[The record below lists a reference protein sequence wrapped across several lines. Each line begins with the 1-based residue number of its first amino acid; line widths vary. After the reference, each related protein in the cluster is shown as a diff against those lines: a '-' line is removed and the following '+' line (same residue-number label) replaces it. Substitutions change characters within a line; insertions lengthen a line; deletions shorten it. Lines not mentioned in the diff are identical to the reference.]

1 MKLNSLKIK
10 LLVAFIACSL
20 SAVGVGYAGLSAVE
34 EVDSLLAK
42 TTTNEVPKLAALAK
56 IRYNFTLLC
65 WAINKSIAAHEL
77 KDGRQSALALELRNE
92 AESNLKAATEEFA
105 KLDQGEEDEALF
117 HASQKAMDQWN
128 VHNATIWA
136 ALDRGDTGKAW
147 TILQEISPVTKEVQS
162 DLAKM
167 FESLMGEAKEMRDSA
182 AAEHVSA
189 TRTVWIAA
197 ALALLFAAGVGVAS
211 TLSITRPL
219 AQVQNAAERIA
230 LGDINQKVEHRSGDE
245 VGALAESFRSLLAYI
260 ASIAG
265 ATDRLAKGDLS
276 ISLQKR
282 SENDALT
289 ESVMRASGRLNALKS
304 EMTQL
309 ITAAQ
314 QGRLDQ
320 RGDPSRFEGGYA
332 ELLAGL
338 NQVMEAVATPVEET
352 NAVLA
357 RLAARDLTVRANSGA
372 GGEYGKMMAS
382 LNEATEKLQQSLRQ
396 VAAAAEQV
404 ASSSTEIASSSQSVA
419 QGASEQASALE
430 ETSSALV
437 EMASA
442 TKRNA
447 ESAQQANALA
457 AEAKK
462 SSGLG
467 AEEMSHM
474 TDAMAKIRASAEGT
488 AAIIRDINDIAFQT
502 NLLALNAAVEAG
514 RAGEAGRGFAVVA
527 EEVRNLALRSKEAAK
542 KTETL
547 IGESVALAKQGGEI
561 SGRVNTTLQD
571 IISAVAKVSQ
581 IVSEIAR
588 ASDEQAQGIDQSNKA
603 MSQMDQATQLAAA
616 NSEESSSAAEEL
628 ASQAQELA
636 ALVGQFDIGRGPQ
649 PSAVGAS
656 SARRPPKLAKVQK
669 LPARRPFGNGHAS
682 GNGRSASSIIPLEN
696 DPTFQQF

>member
-10 LLVAFIACSL
+10 LLVAFVLCSL
-20 SAVGVGYAGLSAVE
+20 SAVGVGYAGLTSLKEVSA
-34 EVDSLLAK
+34 LLDK
-42 TTTNEVPKLAALAK
+42 TTTNDVPALTSLAK
-56 IRYNFTLLC
+56 VRFNFTLLC

-77 KDGRQSALALELRNE
+77 KDEHQVVVALELRNQ
-92 AESNLKAATEEFA
+92 AEDNLKTAVEEIA
-105 KLDQGEEDEALF
+105 KLSQGHEEALRGY
-117 HASQKAMDQWN
+117 QKSMDQWTAIN
-128 VHNATIWA
+128 TKIWS
-136 ALDRGDTGKAW
+136 ALERSDTQTAW
-147 TILQEISPVTKEVQS
+147 KLLQEMSPVTKEVQDELGS
-162 DLAKM
+162 M
-167 FESLMGEAKEMRDSA
+167 FRALLDEAKSTRET
-182 AAEHVSA
+182 AEAVEESA
-189 TRTVWIAA
+189 TRNIYLTGLC
-197 ALALLFAAGVGVAS
+197 ALVFAVGVGVAL
-211 TLSITRPL
+211 TVSIVRPV
-219 AQVQNAAERIA
+219 AQVQRAAERIA
-230 LGDINQKVEHRSGDE
+230 LGDINQKVEYRGGDE

-260 ASIAG
+260 SSIAG

-276 ISLQKR
+276 VAMQKR
-282 SENDALT
+282 SEEDALT
-289 ESVMRASGRLNALKS
+289 ESVMRATSRLNALKS
-304 EMTQL
+304 EMTRI

-314 QGRLDQ
+314 NGRLDE
-320 RGDPSRFEGGYA
+320 RAEASRFEGGYA

-338 NQVMEAVATPVEET
+338 NQVMEAVATPIEET
-352 NAVLA
+352 NAVLSK
-357 RLAARDLTVRANSGA
+357 LAARDLTVRASSGA
-372 GGEYGKMMAS
+372 GGEYGRMMSS
-382 LNEATEKLQQSLRQ
+382 LNETTEKLQLSLRQ
-396 VAAAAEQV
+396 VAAAADQV

-437 EMASA
+437 EMAAA

-457 AEAKK
+457 AEARK

-474 TDAMAKIRASAEGT
+474 TDAMGKIRASAEGT

-571 IISAVAKVSQ
+571 IIAAVAKVSE

-636 ALVGQFDIGRGPQ
+636 ALVGQFRI
-649 PSAVGAS
+649 SAESLPTALATNG
-656 SARRPPKLAKVQK
+656 ARRSPKLASKVHK
-669 LPARRPFGNGHAS
+669 LQPRKAFGHAS
-682 GNGRSASSIIPLEN
+682 GNGRSASSIIPLDN